1 MAEKKPNKETVTIEN
16 IPRGADHIGGKIEMS
31 EDVVATIAGL
41 AARQIPGIHSM
52 GKSSFISFG
61 DDPKRGVGVEVG
73 TKEAAL
79 QLEVIIDYGTN
90 IREVAAEL
98 RNRIATEVDRMAG
111 RKVIEVDINVVG
123 IHLPEEEPEP
133 EPEPQRRVR

>member
-1 MAEKKPNKETVTIEN
+1 MPEKKGKETVTIEN
-16 IPRGADHIGGKIEMS
+16 IPPSADHIGGKIEMS

-41 AARQIPGIHSM
+41 AARQIPGIHAL

-61 DDPKRGVGVEVG
+61 DDPTRGVGVEVG
-73 TKEAAL
+73 SKEAAL
-79 QLEVIIDYGTN
+79 QLEVIINYGTN

-98 RNRIATEVDRMAG
+98 RKRIANEVDRMAG

-123 IHLPEEEPEP
+123 IHLPEPEP
-133 EPEPQRRVR
+133 EAEPERRVK